1 MSARFNQELSFTAG
15 DVIRVLVS
23 AEDMWSR
30 GMWWPGELRGK
41 KGLFATEHIESFNQD
56 NVSSPLYR
64 RNRVGLHCLVLV
76 PPLIPYTISLP
87 SHVYTLYCQLL

>member
-1 MSARFNQELSFTAG
+1 MSARFNQELSFTEG

-41 KGLFATEHIESFNQD
+41 KGLFATEHVESFNQD
-56 NVSSPLYR
+56 NVSSPA
-64 RNRVGLHCLVLV
+64 
-76 PPLIPYTISLP
+76 P
-87 SHVYTLYCQLL
+87 